1 MSNLVVYDDAAY
13 HRGAPAFSSKRLDP
27 HNGGTHI
34 GMYLAWIIV
43 NRLESFSLRQTAPSP
58 AEEVRSKQVTG
69 RAFLFAHCAGRL
81 TSDALNSEAQALTQ
95 SYYENQ
101 YLRDFDEVLVSKAN
115 GTYTVVDNW
124 ANYEKLAAV
133 MNKRLLDFRGK

>member
-1 MSNLVVYDDAAY
+1 
-13 HRGAPAFSSKRLDP
+13 
-27 HNGGTHI
+27 
-34 GMYLAWIIV
+34 MYLAWIIV
-43 NRLESFSLRQTAPSP
+43 NRLESFSLRQTAPAP

-95 SYYENQ
+95 SYYEGQ